1 MKKTVFFLG
10 KIMFLPVKVRK
21 NLIKLGIKQSTIV
34 LVKTLKNIF
43 AANLLLFSAF
53 LNKKHGNDYF
63 QQRLGCAA
71 PNRWWKYTTVIFVS
85 LNMFAAF
92 DFLNKG
98 ILILQIKYLGFQE
111 RIIKTYKVK
120 ASFGGFLRT

>member
-1 MKKTVFFLG
+1 ML
-10 KIMFLPVKVRK
+10 LPVKVRK
-21 NLIKLGIKQSTIV
+21 NLIKLEIKQSTIV
-34 LVKTLKNIF
+34 LVKTLKKHFLQQICYF
-43 AANLLLFSAF
+43 FQLFCIK
-53 LNKKHGNDYF
+53 NTENDYF

-111 RIIKTYKVK
+111 RIIKTNKVK
-120 ASFGGFLRT
+120 ASFRGFLRT